1 MADSLSTSITFETHD
16 DVAVIRMDDG
26 KANAFGH
33 DAIDG
38 VNAGL
43 ERAEAEAK
51 AVVLVG
57 REGKFSA
64 GFDLS
69 IMAGDDRDARVA
81 LLGDG
86 ARLCHRLYMHPQPV
100 VAAVTGH
107 ALALGALVLASC
119 DLRIGADGPFKIGTN
134 EVAIGM
140 ALPRFGVEVARDR
153 LSKRH
158 FTAAEQWARIYDPA
172 GAAEAGWLD
181 TVVAADQVEATA
193 LEAAAGAGATLHR
206 GGVAAARSNARS
218 AVAAAMLEGL
228 EIDLAELR

>member
-1 MADSLSTSITFETHD
+1 MADTLSTSISFETHG
-16 DVAVIRMDDG
+16 DVAVIRMDDQ

-33 DAIDG
+33 DAITG

-43 ERAEAEAK
+43 DRARAEAN

-57 REGKFSA
+57 RDGKFSA

-69 IMAGDDRDARVA
+69 IMAGDDQAARAA
-81 LLGDG
+81 LLAEG
-86 ARLCHRLYMHPQPV
+86 ARLCHRLYTHPQPV

-107 ALALGALVLASC
+107 ALALGALVVAAC

-134 EVAIGM
+134 EVGIGM
-140 ALPRFGVEVARDR
+140 ALPRFGVELARDR

-158 FTAAEQWARIYDPA
+158 FTAAVQWARIYDPA

-181 TVVAADQVEATA
+181 TVVAADQVEAEA
-193 LEAAAGAGATLHR
+193 LAAATRAADTLHR
-206 GGVAAARSNARS
+206 GAFAATRANTRS

-228 EIDLAELR
+228 ELDLAEFR